1 MLKIEVNQHE
11 GELMIETRGTLP
23 EIVSDLGAV
32 IHAIHVKACND
43 DIFVEREFE
52 RVFRDPEFHN
62 LVFRPGKN
70 DAEILAASKNLG
82 KGGNE

>member
-1 MLKIEVNQHE
+1 MLKIEINQHE
-11 GELMIETRGTLP
+11 GVLHIEVQGNLP
-23 EIVSDLGAV
+23 EITADLGTA

-43 DIFVEREFE
+43 DIFVGREFE

-62 LVFRPGKN
+62 LVFRPNKD
-70 DAEILAASKNLG
+70 DAELLASAENFG

>member
-11 GELMIETRGTLP
+11 GELMIETHGTLP

-43 DIFVEREFE
+43 DIFVGREFE

-62 LVFRPGKN
+62 LVFRPNKD
-70 DAEILAASKNLG
+70 DAELLASAENFG

>member
-11 GELMIETRGTLP
+11 GKLMIETRGTLP

-32 IHAIHVKACND
+32 IHAIHVDACNKN
-43 DIFVEREFE
+43 IFLGREFE

-62 LVFRPGKN
+62 LVFRTYKD
-70 DAEILAASKNLG
+70 DAELLASVENLG

>member
-11 GELMIETRGTLP
+11 GELMIETHGTLP

-43 DIFVEREFE
+43 DIFVGREFE

>member
-23 EIVSDLGAV
+23 EILSDLGAV

-43 DIFVEREFE
+43 DIFVGREFE

-82 KGGNE
+82 KGGSE

>member
-1 MLKIEVNQHE
+1 MLKIEVNKNE
-11 GELMIETRGTLP
+11 DKLMIETRGTLP

-43 DIFVEREFE
+43 DIFVGREFE

-62 LVFRPGKN
+62 LVFRPNKD
-70 DAEILAASKNLG
+70 DAEILASSKNLG
-82 KGGNE
+82 KGGSE

>member
-23 EIVSDLGAV
+23 EIVSELGAV

-43 DIFVEREFE
+43 DIFVGREFE
-52 RVFRDPEFHN
+52 RVFRDPEFCD
-62 LVFRPGKN
+62 LVFKPNKD
-70 DAEILAASKNLG
+70 DAELLASAENLG
-82 KGGNE
+82 KGGSE

>member
-32 IHAIHVKACND
+32 IHAIHVDACNKN
-43 DIFVEREFE
+43 IFLGREFE
-52 RVFRDPEFHN
+52 RTFRDSEFWD
-62 LVFRPGKN
+62 LVFRPNKD
-70 DAEILAASKNLG
+70 DAELLAASKNFG